1 MAWTTPLSDANSW
14 EYIRGLFSNN
24 LRTSFRTVELIRGA
38 YFHSSVHDY
47 PPIDMLGAILVSQ
60 TLLEDFFRITCP
72 WKVSVLFFYTL
83 QRSTTRIELV
93 LFLYIYF
100 ETILPSACV
109 VHLLNARTTISISH
123 ILFLTYYLSFW
134 KNSSWIVEY
143 CTSCSRFS
151 YIELYSKIRLSDDR
165 TKKLVKNKKR
175 SMCLTLISYYK
186 L

>member
-1 MAWTTPLSDANSW
+1 MTPLSDANSW
-14 EYIRGLFSNN
+14 KDIR
-24 LRTSFRTVELIRGA
+24 LRISFRTVELIRGA
-38 YFHSSVHDY
+38 YFHSCVHDY

-109 VHLLNARTTISISH
+109 VHLLNARTTISIPR

-134 KNSSWIVEY
+134 KTVPELIEY
-143 CTSCSRFS
+143 CMSCSRFS
-151 YIELYSKIRLSDDR
+151 YTELYSKNRFSDDR
-165 TKKLVKNKKR
+165 TKKLVKIKKR
-175 SMCLTLISYYK
+175 SMYVTLIS
-186 L
+186 